1 VGRARGRSRFTS
13 PSFLFLC
20 QLLSGAALV
29 GVWLAVTVVISLIAA
44 IGYVAVTGPG
54 TPKVTRHH
62 PAKEPPREHGNQHQ
76 HAPGTERPRPGGQRL
91 EKRTRTLPGSAAAA
105 AGCLVQGTG
114 PEPVVSP
121 SRRVH
126 GPRKGGLPRLPRPG
140 RVPGLGSASR

>member
-1 VGRARGRSRFTS
+1 MAAEKCCQFRAADEDPQPRVVGFARQSDRCLGGTAGRARGRSRFTS

-62 PAKEPPREHGNQHQ
+62 PAKEPTP
-76 HAPGTERPRPGGQRL
+76 
-91 EKRTRTLPGSAAAA
+91 
-105 AGCLVQGTG
+105 
-114 PEPVVSP
+114 
-121 SRRVH
+121 
-126 GPRKGGLPRLPRPG
+126 
-140 RVPGLGSASR
+140 